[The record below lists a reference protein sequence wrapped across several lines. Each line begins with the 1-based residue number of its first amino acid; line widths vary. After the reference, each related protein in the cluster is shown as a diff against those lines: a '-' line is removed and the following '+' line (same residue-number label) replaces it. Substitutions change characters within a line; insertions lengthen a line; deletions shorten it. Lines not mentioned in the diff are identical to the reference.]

1 MQSPLSP
8 CHTNETPNPTSINPG
23 TKHFHFAV
31 LRVREKISC
40 RTACIFFFFFLAA
53 GRFHPMFT
61 SFTGLQQPETFGW
74 DSGLSSTTDNN
85 AAECCLCQKASTSDN
100 EDWYIIEQS
109 LELQFLNL
117 FHDI

>member
-1 MQSPLSP
+1 MRPPILPQLILVQNTFTLLSYE
-8 CHTNETPNPTSINPG
+8 CAKKSVVGLHA
-23 TKHFHFAV
+23 F
-31 LRVREKISC
+31 
-40 RTACIFFFFFLAA
+40 FFFFFLAA